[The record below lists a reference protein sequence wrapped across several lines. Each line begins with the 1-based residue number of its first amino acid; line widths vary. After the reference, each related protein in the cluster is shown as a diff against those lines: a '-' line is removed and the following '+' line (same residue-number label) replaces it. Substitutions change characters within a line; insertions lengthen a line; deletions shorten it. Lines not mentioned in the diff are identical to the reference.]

1 MHTVHE
7 YQLANAVDLASA
19 LTRAVTS
26 ALHAAI
32 TARGRASLVVSG
44 GRTPVLLFNQ
54 LAQQQLDW
62 RRVVITLADER
73 WVRAD
78 ATTSNENLVRR
89 ELLRDHA
96 VAAQFV
102 GMMSAAD
109 TLASGAEAAWRAL
122 ATIPRPFDCVLL
134 GMGDDGHTASLFP
147 TATLID
153 DALDPA
159 RPPACVAM
167 QAPVAP
173 YQRISLNLAA
183 LLESRHLVLLIQGA
197 TKWTAYQTARA
208 PGLATALPMRAV
220 LHQSVVPVDVFWSP

>member
-109 TLASGAEAAWRAL
+109 TLASGAEAAWRAWPL
-122 ATIPRPFDCVLL
+122 SHDPSIACCSGWATMATPPHSFPQQRSLMTPWIPR
-134 GMGDDGHTASLFP
+134 
-147 TATLID
+147 
-153 DALDPA
+153 DP
-159 RPPACVAM
+159 
-167 QAPVAP
+167 
-173 YQRISLNLAA
+173 
-183 LLESRHLVLLIQGA
+183 
-197 TKWTAYQTARA
+197 
-208 PGLATALPMRAV
+208 
-220 LHQSVVPVDVFWSP
+220 LHA